1 MHRSLVLASIGLSLG
16 ASCADI
22 AAQAPLL
29 SRFTRPVWTSS
40 QSFTTIVAVREL
52 PDGRVLLT
60 DVDEHQLYLLDR
72 SGQNAAQVGRVG
84 SGPGEYGS
92 PTVLLP
98 MPGDST
104 LLLDRDARRFLMLDP
119 SGRLA
124 STSPFPPELT
134 AMAPHLRGADL
145 KGRLY
150 FQAKPM
156 SDRPD
161 GVVSLLRWDR
171 QAGRIESV
179 ATVRLPAPRPVSLPS
194 GASMRRIMPYSPSDD
209 WGIAPSGRVIL
220 VRADPYR
227 IEWVAPDGSVG
238 RGAIMPARPVPVTDA
253 DKRANEPKG
262 PPFRLEYP
270 KAKPAIVAGHTV
282 IDPEGRAVVCRSRAA
297 GAPSSQWDVF
307 DPSGR
312 LLGTQQ
318 LPSNRKIV
326 AVSRRLVY
334 VVKTDA
340 DDLQWLEAYAR

>member
-1 MHRSLVLASIGLSLG
+1 MHRSLVLRSIGLSLG
-16 ASCADI
+16 ACCADI

-72 SGQNAAQVGRVG
+72 SGQNASQVGRVG

-134 AMAPHLRGADL
+134 AIAPFLRGADL
-145 KGRLY
+145 NGRLY
-150 FQAKPM
+150 FQAKPL
-156 SDRPD
+156 SDRPG

-179 ATVRLPAPRPVSLPS
+179 ATVRLPAPRPVSLPG
-194 GASMRRIMPYSPSDD
+194 GASMRRIMPYSSSDD

-220 VRADPYR
+220 VRAEPYR

-238 RGAIMPARPVPVTDA
+238 RGPIISVRPVPVTDA

-270 KAKPAIVAGHTV
+270 KAKPAMLAGHTV
-282 IDPEGRAVVCRSRAA
+282 IDPDGRAIVLRSRAA
-297 GAPSSQWDVF
+297 GASSAQWDVF
-307 DPSGR
+307 DPSGK
-312 LLGTQQ
+312 LLGTHQ
-318 LPSNRKIV
+318 LARSMKIL
-326 AVSRRLVY
+326 AVTRRFVY
-334 VVKTDA
+334 VVRTDA